1 MCIVTDAAWVVVV
14 GRFEGLVT
22 IFSGVGFRSMRAVRE
37 RFWTIDEPRTVDRGA
52 IATHCPRPRGRGRSA
67 KNESGETWKN
77 AAAPARG
84 V

>member
-1 MCIVTDAAWVVVV
+1 MTDAAWVVVV

-52 IATHCPRPRGRGRSA
+52 IATHCPRPLGRGTTAGNVADGRSLSTA
-67 KNESGETWKN
+67 GASCDGS
-77 AAAPARG
+77 
-84 V
+84 